1 MEAPDG
7 FLGRILGPSRHTGCT
22 LPPRT
27 AIPGSLEPGVDRE
40 QIPALASFSP
50 ELRPRTPRAKRS
62 LAMQTLHSSRDGLRH
77 SYGFTLV
84 ELMVTVA
91 VLAII
96 AAAAFAGF
104 RQNEYR
110 GQYKRFVDDCTGA
123 IVTARNF
130 AIDEQTIVQ
139 VLVQADRVDVRAF
152 EDDTNTWN
160 LIAGVVM
167 DHADNTLVSGGNAC
181 IHGLVSGMQTPSQSI
196 DVAVPTACSGALQT
210 LQFEPDGTF
219 TNPDDDVAF
228 DNTGATLWIGNHQVS
243 GEVGYSQVQIFPGG
257 LIRTFVDTVVD

>member
-1 MEAPDG
+1 
-7 FLGRILGPSRHTGCT
+7 
-22 LPPRT
+22 
-27 AIPGSLEPGVDRE
+27 
-40 QIPALASFSP
+40 
-50 ELRPRTPRAKRS
+50 
-62 LAMQTLHSSRDGLRH
+62 MQSLHSSRDGLRH
-77 SYGFTLV
+77 STADQGGFTLV

-139 VLVQADRVDVRAF
+139 VLVEDDLMEVRAF

-160 LIAGVVM
+160 VIARVVL
-167 DHADNTLVSGGNAC
+167 DHADNALMSGGNAC

-196 DVAVPTACSGALQT
+196 DVPVPTACSGALQT

-219 TNPDDDVAF
+219 TDVSDPPFATL
-228 DNTGATLWIGNHQVS
+228 DNAGATLWIGNHQMT
-243 GEVGYSQVQIFPGG
+243 GEIRYSQVQIFPGG
-257 LIRTFVDTVVD
+257 LVRTFVDTVVE

>member
-1 MEAPDG
+1 MA
-7 FLGRILGPSRHTGCT
+7 RSRK
-22 LPPRT
+22 
-27 AIPGSLEPGVDRE
+27 PGVDRE

-50 ELRPRTPRAKRS
+50 ELRTRTPRAKRS
-62 LAMQTLHSSRDGLRH
+62 LAMQSLHSSRDGLRH
-77 SYGFTLV
+77 SHGFTLV

-123 IVTARNF
+123 FVTARNF
-130 AIDEQTIVQ
+130 AIDEQTLVQ
-139 VLVQADRVDVRAF
+139 VLVEAERVEVRAF

-160 LIAGVVM
+160 TIAAVVM
-167 DHADNTLVSGGNAC
+167 DHADNSLVSGGNAC
-181 IHGLVSGMQTPSQSI
+181 IHGLVSGMQTPSQAI

-219 TNPDDDVAF
+219 TDPNNQFATL
-228 DNTGATLWIGNHQVS
+228 DNAGATLWVGNHQMS
-243 GEVGYSQVQIFPGG
+243 GEVRYSQVQIFPGG
-257 LIRTFVDTVVD
+257 LIRTFVDTVVE

>member
-1 MEAPDG
+1 
-7 FLGRILGPSRHTGCT
+7 
-22 LPPRT
+22 
-27 AIPGSLEPGVDRE
+27 
-40 QIPALASFSP
+40 
-50 ELRPRTPRAKRS
+50 
-62 LAMQTLHSSRDGLRH
+62 MQTLHSSRDGLRH
-77 SYGFTLV
+77 CPAHQGGFTLI

-123 IVTARNF
+123 FVTARNF

-139 VLVQADRVDVRAF
+139 VLVEAELVEVRAF

-160 LIAGVVM
+160 LIARVAM
-167 DHADNTLVSGGNAC
+167 DHTDHSLVSGGNAC

-196 DVAVPTACSGALQT
+196 DVPVPAACSGALQM

-219 TNPDDDVAF
+219 TDPDDTF
-228 DNTGATLWIGNHQVS
+228 STIDNAGATLWVGNHQMG
-243 GEVGYSQVQIFPGG
+243 GEIRYSQVQIFPGG
-257 LIRTFVDTVVD
+257 LIRTFVDTVVE